1 MRTHACQTTC
11 QCDHESC
18 YIVSPHQG
26 WQGALCRLFI
36 SGPAPKVWLVSL
48 LTWLRAPAWD
58 GAPIVK
64 AERWKSALNFNWM
77 ESFALFHLQL
87 STEGQTDAREMQ
99 RRSAADRLQKTDALH
114 CTYRVS
120 TVHCTLCR
128 IFLHCAVY
136 YRVQLTHWFNKAQSL
151 SAMVLSAGTWREI
164 SCAVF
169 SQRLARLD
177 LVCLPGRLHPINCLP
192 GISCLWAACLD
203 GSSFEWNQ
211 PVITGGYVQP
221 T

>member
-1 MRTHACQTTC
+1 MWAVLHKGQTWVLEIFLWCFRWHVICITPIHVYNCTSGPWSDWKVQWTIIECTSMRTHACQTTC

-18 YIVSPHQG
+18 SIVSPHQG
-26 WQGALCRLFI
+26 WHGAFCWLFI
-36 SGPAPKVWLVSL
+36 FGPAPKVWLVSL
-48 LTWLRAPAWD
+48 LPWLRAPAWD

-120 TVHCTLCR
+120 TVHCAGFVST
-128 IFLHCAVY
+128 
-136 YRVQLTHWFNKAQSL
+136 VQCT
-151 SAMVLSAGTWREI
+151 
-164 SCAVF
+164 
-169 SQRLARLD
+169 
-177 LVCLPGRLHPINCLP
+177 
-192 GISCLWAACLD
+192 
-203 GSSFEWNQ
+203 
-211 PVITGGYVQP
+211 TGYS
-221 T
+221 